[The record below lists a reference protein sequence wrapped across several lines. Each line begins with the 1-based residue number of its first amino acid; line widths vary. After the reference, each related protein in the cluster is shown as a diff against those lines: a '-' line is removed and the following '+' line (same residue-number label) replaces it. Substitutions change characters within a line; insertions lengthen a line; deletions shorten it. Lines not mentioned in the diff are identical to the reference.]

1 MLVPFLF
8 LNVSSV
14 RTQFTSQL
22 RTLSPV
28 YFYEKDE
35 WGPLGDR
42 ESHKVFCQFMSVA
55 KALNVMTLIA
65 LAPRFFENTWKNMKN
80 PQMP

>member
-1 MLVPFLF
+1 MLVSFLF
-8 LNVSSV
+8 LNAASV
-14 RTQFTSQL
+14 HTQFTSQL
-22 RTLSPV
+22 RTLPPV
-28 YFYEKDE
+28 YLYEDE

-55 KALNVMTLIA
+55 NALNVMTLIE